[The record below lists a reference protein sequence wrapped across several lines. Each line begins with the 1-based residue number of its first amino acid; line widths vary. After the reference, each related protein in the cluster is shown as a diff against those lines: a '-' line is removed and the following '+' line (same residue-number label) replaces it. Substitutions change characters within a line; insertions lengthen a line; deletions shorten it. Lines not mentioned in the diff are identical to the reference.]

1 MGNFT
6 GKRLDNSSFEGKN
19 EIMENDWVCWLECQ
33 SSLGAMPAPQMA
45 VDSSLGNVQRLWLL
59 TSFQHRFV
67 FGAGIAE
74 AECHYQT
81 PSDC

>member
-1 MGNFT
+1 MTVLKTSHRIYVGMGNFT

-45 VDSSLGNVQRLWLL
+45 VDRQLGQCSVAL
-59 TSFQHRFV
+59 
-67 FGAGIAE
+67 AA
-74 AECHYQT
+74 
-81 PSDC
+81 D